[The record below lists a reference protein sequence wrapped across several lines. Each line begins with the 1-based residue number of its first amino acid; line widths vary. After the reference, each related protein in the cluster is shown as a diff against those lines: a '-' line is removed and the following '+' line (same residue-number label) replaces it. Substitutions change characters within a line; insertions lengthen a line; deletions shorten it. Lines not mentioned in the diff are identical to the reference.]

1 MPTNRRTGNPPL
13 TKETNAGGIH
23 GSRSRGDTRQRD
35 RPWSAVGNETPQE
48 RHAQTHDVE
57 KERLTNPK
65 GPEQENESFAQ
76 QLAKDTPGQ
85 INRDQIE
92 QVRPASEDKTL
103 VDDLSMLTGDE
114 LDRLPV
120 IEPGT
125 QLEQGSVYYDLNDRG
140 RGPFK
145 AIGGEIAGGNNRYVA
160 KKDADYDLWNRL
172 VGQDATPTID
182 RPE

>member
-23 GSRSRGDTRQRD
+23 GSRDRGDTRERQRPEFTIGD
-35 RPWSAVGNETPQE
+35 ETSQE

-76 QLAKDTPGQ
+76 QLAKDTPEQ
-85 INRDQIE
+85 ISRE
-92 QVRPASEDKTL
+92 QSNEVRPAADEKSL
-103 VDDLSMLTGDE
+103 VSHLSMLSGEE

-120 IEPGT
+120 LKTGT
-125 QLEQGSVYYDLNDRG
+125 QLEQGSVYYDLNDRE

-145 AIGGEIAGGNNRYVA
+145 AIGGEVANGDNKYVA
-160 KKDADYDLWNRL
+160 KKGTDYELWNRL
-172 VGQDATPTID
+172 VGQDATPAVD